1 MSPLKSLLPLLMFLC
16 AYFNVSAQVT
26 GVVTVNGDLDKY
38 YPVTFF
44 DGGWSNNVA
53 TELEI
58 GRSLLARDSA
68 LRGAIIAKFRFH
80 VTNWGNGAAF
90 IDADIRQYTN
100 VNRHLIAGW
109 KDASGN
115 NPSYSIVIWL
125 RGKTTYPYKSN
136 YPVTP
141 TVYDGIQNALPYE
154 PASGNLYGIKTTV
167 DNYVNSFGMS
177 YSSPAYF
184 MDPGVNF
191 FVGKVGIG
199 TTNVYD
205 YKLAVAGKMI
215 AEKIKVSMKESW
227 PDYVFQ
233 DDYKLASLQEIE
245 QYISRHKR
253 LPGFPS
259 AKEVAADGVDLGEMN
274 RKLLEKVEE
283 LTLHIIEM
291 KKEIEQ
297 LKTRQ

>member
-1 MSPLKSLLPLLMFLC
+1 MSPVKFLFSLLVFLY
-16 AYFNVSAQVT
+16 ASLNVSAQVT
-26 GVVTVNGDLDKY
+26 GVINVNGDLDKY

-44 DGGWSNNVA
+44 DGGWSNNMA

-58 GRSLLARDSA
+58 GRSLLARDSV
-68 LRGAIIAKFRFH
+68 LRGALIANFRFH

-100 VNRHLIAGW
+100 INKPLIAGW

-125 RGKTTYPYKSN
+125 RGRTTYSYKSN

-141 TVYDGIQNALPYE
+141 TVYDGVQNVLPYE
-154 PASGNLYGIKTTV
+154 PSSGNLYGIKTTV
-167 DNYVNSFGMS
+167 DNYVNPFGMS

-191 FVGKVGIG
+191 FVGRVGIG
-199 TTNVYD
+199 TTNVFD
-205 YKLAVAGKMI
+205 YKLAIAGKMI
-215 AEKIKVSMKESW
+215 AEKVKVSMKESW

-233 DDYKLASLQEIE
+233 DDYKLPSLQEIE
-245 QYISRHKR
+245 KFISEHKR
-253 LPGFPS
+253 LPGIPS
-259 AKEVAADGVDLGEMN
+259 AKEVVADGIDLGEMN

-283 LTLHIIEM
+283 LTLYIIEM

-297 LKTRQ
+297 LKTRE